1 MAVYQITNKQLLDN
15 YAVITLLAMHEIN
28 IGDQIT
34 IAGVGAPFN
43 GTFTV
48 WDLPEYEFIGVNE
61 QGEFL
66 YNGANPIQWQIL
78 YPCTGDNVDLVASG
92 GTVTH
97 TPVCTWIDG
106 QDIADW
112 VGITY
117 ASDAT
122 FLDACA
128 GAANQFC
135 YRRRAES
142 GNFDSLTVVPGSDV
156 QMGTVMYG
164 GALYRQRGSI
174 DQFASFTEMGTAPV
188 VGLSPVIKQLLGLG
202 AHSVG

>member
-1 MAVYQITNKQLLDN
+1 MAVYQITNKQLLQN
-15 YAVITLLAMHEIN
+15 YAVITLLAMHDIN
-28 IGDQIT
+28 IGDTIT
-34 IAGVGAPFN
+34 VAGVGAPFN

-48 WDLPEYEFIGVNE
+48 WDLPEYEYIGIDPE
-61 QGEFL
+61 GHLLFD
-66 YNGANPIQWQIL
+66 GANPIQWQIL
-78 YPCTGDNVDLVASG
+78 YKATGDDVVMQAAT
-92 GTVTH
+92 GTVTF

-156 QMGTVMYG
+156 QLGTTMYG
-164 GALYRQRGSI
+164 GALYRQRGAI

-202 AHSVG
+202 SHSVG